1 MDDTDQL
8 ARSYAARL
16 LSYDD
21 VEKSAQELFDIVEQ
35 VINDD
40 KEYEKTKR
48 FILQIVKVLDEI
60 DPDYN
65 YKIAKRYYHMAKDA
79 YGAG

>member
-1 MDDTDQL
+1 MDDTQSL

-35 VINDD
+35 VIDDD

>member
-1 MDDTDQL
+1 MDDTESL

-21 VEKSAQELFDIVEQ
+21 VERSAKEMFDIVEQ
-35 VINDD
+35 VINNEV
-40 KEYEKTKR
+40 EYQKTKI
-48 FILQIVKVLDEI
+48 FILQIVRIMDEI

-65 YKIAKRYYHMAKDA
+65 YKIAKAYYKMAKDA
-79 YGAG
+79 YGQV

>member
-1 MDDTDQL
+1 MDDTESL

-16 LSYDD
+16 LSYED
-21 VEKSAQELFDIVEQ
+21 VEKSAQEMFDIVEQ
-35 VINDD
+35 VIHDD

-48 FILQIVKVLDEI
+48 FILQIVRVMDEI

-65 YKIAKRYYHMAKDA
+65 YAVAKAYYKKAKDV
-79 YGAG
+79 YGAE